1 MTRYIEFI
9 IRRRFLILALLT
21 LVTVAFGYASSQA
34 IIASSVVNLFFSKQ
48 SEYSTYKELIREFAN
63 DEVFIIA
70 FEDPD
75 LLSEQSLKRLDNAVR
90 TIRDIPDVS
99 RVDSIINAQHVFAR
113 DDTLYIRKYGN
124 EALEQPGKIKELL
137 AEYRSDPLYSGL
149 FVSDDGRHSAVIVEL
164 KPDDNRPAENGPLMV
179 REILGIMEHEG
190 FKRADLHT
198 VGLIATV
205 AEVMHQTHFNLSRI
219 FPIVCIILLLFVYLM
234 FQRLWPVFITLAVS
248 LTAVIWTFGFAVLLY
263 RSISVFIG
271 LVPAVILI
279 VATSDVIHLCS
290 AYLLELARG
299 DSKQEAISDS
309 GHEVGTACL
318 MTSITTFVGF
328 VSMTM
333 VPVPAFQ
340 QLGLV
345 LGFGVAVALFIAM
358 TLAPVLFSI
367 MKTPE
372 PWNGETSKVQNLL
385 GKSLAS
391 VEKLA
396 TGKPK
401 LMVFLF
407 AVLLVWSVVG
417 IIQMRVETNF
427 SERLDEN
434 NHIRIAEKYFNEHFA
449 GSNFLDVF
457 IDTPESGGLLEPD
470 IFLKIAAFQEKLEK
484 LPEID
489 KAVSL
494 IDLIRRIDR
503 EFNPEREPLSPAH
516 MTRELL
522 AQYILLFEMSGGE
535 DLDRL
540 VDFDRQTVR
549 LAVRMENNDIRAS
562 YKTGRVIEKIGA
574 EFFNKTV
581 KVQATGMNFLMG
593 MFIDDTVAGQGRGTI
608 FAFFCIMAL
617 MTIWM
622 RSLIVGMWSMIP
634 NALPLLAL
642 GGYVGWF
649 WDTVD
654 SDTLI
659 VAMIAIGIGVDDTIH
674 FLMRLKF
681 ESAKVGDTID
691 GLKRSFHYSGRAIVI
706 TTLILV
712 AGFAPFGV
720 SDYYSVRMMG
730 TLLPMTLVVALTAD
744 LFLVPALVSLG
755 LIRFRAS
762 KNF

>member
-1 MTRYIEFI
+1 MSRYIEFI
-9 IRRRFLILALLT
+9 IRRRFLVLT
-21 LVTVAFGYASSQA
+21 LLMLVTIAFGYVSSKA
-34 IIASSVVNLFFSKQ
+34 IIASSIVNLFFSEQ
-48 SEYSTYKELIREFAN
+48 SEYKTYKELIREFAN

-70 FEDPD
+70 FNDPD
-75 LLSEQSLKRLDNAVR
+75 LLSEQSLKRLDNVVR
-90 TIRDIPDVS
+90 TIRHIPDVS

-124 EALEQPGKIKELL
+124 EALEHPGKIKELL
-137 AEYRSDPLYSGL
+137 ADYKSDPLYSGL

-164 KPDDNRPAENGPLMV
+164 EPDDDRPAERGPLLV
-179 REILGIMEHEG
+179 REIIEILEQEG
-190 FKRADLHT
+190 FKRSDLHT

-219 FPIVCIILLLFVYLM
+219 FPFVCIVLLLFVYIM
-234 FQRLWPVFITLAVS
+234 FQRFWPVFITLTVS

-279 VATSDVIHLCS
+279 VTTSDVIHLCS
-290 AYLLELARG
+290 SYLLELAHG
-299 DSKQEAISDS
+299 DSKQKAILNS

-318 MTSITTFVGF
+318 MTSVTTFVGF

-333 VPVPAFQ
+333 VPVRAFQ
-340 QLGLV
+340 QLGMV
-345 LGFGVAVALFIAM
+345 LGFGVGVALFIAM

-367 MKTPE
+367 MRTPA
-372 PWNGETSKVQNLL
+372 PWNGETSRIQNML
-385 GKSLAS
+385 GKSLVS
-391 VEKLA
+391 IEKLA
-396 TGKPK
+396 TGRPV
-401 LMVFLF
+401 LMVVLF
-407 AVLLVWSVVG
+407 AVLLAWSVAG
-417 IIQMRVETNF
+417 IAQMRIETNF

-449 GSNFLDVF
+449 GANFLDVF
-457 IDTPESGGLLEPD
+457 IDTPEPGDLLEPD
-470 IFLKIAAFQEKLEK
+470 IFLKITAFQEKLEK
-484 LPEID
+484 LPEIH
-489 KAVSL
+489 KTVSL
-494 IDLIRRIDR
+494 IDLIRKIDS
-503 EFNPEREPLSPAH
+503 EFNPERKPLSPAH
-516 MTRELL
+516 MTRQLL
-522 AQYILLFEMSGGE
+522 AQYILLFEISGGE

-540 VDFDRQTVR
+540 VDFDRQTLRV
-549 LAVRMENNDIRAS
+549 AVRMENNDIRAT
-562 YKTGRVIEKIGA
+562 YERGRMIEKIGA
-574 EFFNKTV
+574 EFFNNTV

-593 MFIDDTVAGQGRGTI
+593 MFVDDTVAGQARGTI

-617 MTIWM
+617 MIIWM
-622 RSLIVGMWSMIP
+622 RSLLVGSWSMIP
-634 NALPLLAL
+634 NILPLLAL

-674 FLMRLKF
+674 FLIRLKF
-681 ESAKVGDTID
+681 EAARVSNTFDA
-691 GLKRSFHYSGRAIVI
+691 LKRSFHYSGRAIVI

-712 AGFAPFGV
+712 GGFAPFGV

-744 LFLVPALVSLG
+744 LFLVPALVRLG
-755 LIRFRAS
+755 LIRFGS
-762 KNF
+762 

>member
-179 REILGIMEHEG
+179 REILGIMEQEG

-263 RSISVFIG
+263 RSVSVFIG

-372 PWNGETSKVQNLL
+372 PWNGETSRVQNLL

-457 IDTPESGGLLEPD
+457 IDTPEPGGLLEPD

-681 ESAKVGDTID
+681 ESAKVGDTVD

-762 KNF
+762 KNL